1 MTNNY
6 TIAEYCTLPSMGKVY
21 TDLVVNPE
29 IKLRSMTTVEEMRR
43 LSPTDKP
50 YQNLCSI
57 IDDCKVE
64 GAENLSCYDMC
75 FGDYQFLLY
84 KLRSVTYGGE
94 YEGQCT
100 CPICGTLNKGKF
112 NIDDL
117 PIKYYTEDVEKKRE
131 FVLPITNAKVR
142 LRLKTPRILDSI
154 QSRIKEYKAKTTTF
168 DSTIMYSIKSSIEK
182 IDDANPDPV
191 YFEQWIKELPMKD
204 TNLIL
209 KMSDKLDSLIGIDT
223 TLIYTCEN
231 CGLPFTSKLKTDN
244 EFFRPAL
251 DLEW

>member
-1 MTNNY
+1 MMQENY
-6 TIAEYCTLPSMGKVY
+6 TSAEYFTLPSKGKVY
-21 TDLVVNPE
+21 TDKVVNPE
-29 IKLRSMTTVEEMRR
+29 IKLRSMTTLEEMRR

-57 IDDCKVE
+57 IDDCRVE
-64 GAENLSCYDMC
+64 GAEGLSSYDMC

-84 KLRSVTYGGE
+84 KLRSVTYGSE

-112 NIDDL
+112 SIDDL
-117 PIKYYTEDVEKKRE
+117 PVKYYTEEVEKQRE
-131 FVLPITNAKVR
+131 FTLPSSGMKIR
-142 LRLKTPRILDSI
+142 LKLKTPRVLDSI
-154 QSRIKEYKAKTTTF
+154 QSKIKEYKAKTTTF
-168 DSTIMYSIKSSIEK
+168 DSTILYSIKSSIEK
-182 IDDANPDPV
+182 IDDAAPDPV
-191 YFEQWIKELPMKD
+191 YFEQQIKELPMRD

-209 KMSDKLDSLIGIDT
+209 KKSDKLDGMIGLDT

-244 EFFRPAL
+244 EFFRPSL
-251 DLEW
+251 DL